1 MNMRLNTKHL
11 RDTKTWPAVLCVLCL
26 LLVQVAA
33 GAQKQ
38 QTAMFTVGSATA
50 APGEKATGVI
60 PVPAGVDLG
69 SNIPVVVLQGRQQG
83 PVLAIAAGA
92 HGTEYAS
99 VVAVEQL
106 ISVINPDE
114 LAGTVIL
121 LPLINIASFEQKT
134 VHINPVDGKN
144 MNRMYPG
151 RLNGT
156 QTERISYFITSQVV
170 ERCDHLIDMHGGDL
184 DESLRPYSYWS
195 KSGNDKQDVISRD
208 MALAFGLDHIIIV
221 SDRPRD
227 PQQSRYLENTATT
240 RGKPSI
246 TVEAGSAGT
255 ADSDDVTALVA
266 GSLNVMRYL
275 KMLPHPPER
284 VENPVW
290 LDTLVSLL
298 SEQTGIFYPL
308 VKKGTYAQKGMK
320 LGYVTDYFGRT
331 IFEARAPISGVVLYI
346 SAVPSMKK
354 GDTIANMAAPVADP
368 RSKPPERTSAP

>member
-1 MNMRLNTKHL
+1 MKTRLPTNQA
-11 RDTKTWPAVLCVLCL
+11 RDTKIRPAILVL
-26 LLVQVAA
+26 LLLPISAL
-33 GAQKQ
+33 AQPASPQ
-38 QTAMFTVGSATA
+38 RATMFTVGSATA
-50 APGEKATGVI
+50 APGEKATGII

-69 SNIPVVVLQGRQQG
+69 SNIPVIVVQGRQPG
-83 PVLAIAAGA
+83 PVLAIAAES

-99 VVAVEQL
+99 IIAVEQL
-106 ISVINPDE
+106 ISVINPDQ
-114 LAGTVIL
+114 LSGTVIL

-134 VHINPVDGKN
+134 AHINPVDGKN

-170 ERCDHLIDMHGGDL
+170 ERCDHLIDLHGGDL
-184 DESLRPYSYWS
+184 DESLRPYSYWT
-195 KSGNDKQDVISRD
+195 KTNNEKQDSIARD
-208 MALAFGLDHIIIV
+208 MVLAFGLDHIII
-221 SDRPRD
+221 SADRPRD

-255 ADSDDVTALVA
+255 TDSDDVTALVA
-266 GSLNVMRYL
+266 GCLNVMRYL
-275 KMLPHPPER
+275 QMLPHPPER
-284 VENPVW
+284 VVNPVW
-290 LDTLVSLL
+290 LDTLVSLA

-331 IFEARAPISGVVLYI
+331 VFEAHAPISGVVLYI

-354 GDTIANMAAPVADP
+354 GDTIANMAAPAADP
-368 RSKPPERTSAP
+368 KLAQPARTNAP